1 MQTIHNAQQAAEVDY
16 HWFIVRTQ
24 PRQEETF
31 VSMIEKAQGLGKNI
45 LEVYCP
51 VNTTVRVRRNGK
63 DIITPLYTGHVFV
76 HATLKALSDFMESE
90 YPTGGILYRP
100 QKFADDDERKQLVPL
115 VVPVEQMTAFREFID
130 SYHDDMV
137 ILDRPYSD
145 YAFNPKK
152 GEYNEVVK
160 IVEGPFTGRTGYVA
174 RFDGDK
180 RLVFNLLEYEQ
191 DAIVPVTISIPNLW
205 AFQLVRLTNIKDHKV
220 GNATERDRA
229 IDRIVG
235 TIQACGYQEE
245 SLSILDDIVQLLCHE
260 TTWSGLCKMLRV
272 QKMDTLSRAF
282 AAYTKE
288 DVSLIFSLIRYE
300 RSNKGYVRHTWRRNI
315 LRPFLTPTSGFE
327 GVEEKPKELSGTAK
341 SRLDFY
347 AALGRKSMASTSST
361 EDKSALSAESAGEKA
376 PAEEK
381 DKSVRSVKSV
391 CDKAIPHESFEEIIR
406 EVELRENLY
415 NPDSH
420 EEQRVKTKYFAHI
433 GKQTDEEGNIV
444 YFVNWDKFLLEYFMT
459 GEKANLKL
467 LEGRTHQ
474 IRNSK
479 NRIVGEKLI
488 ASFRNYAPTLYII
501 LKSDESPVKAADN
514 LKIGDHHLNAFIT
527 KVKPGENEQESL
539 DRLVDTC
546 VRVCE
551 EINSSA
557 HLAIWREYLR
567 TVWLHR

>member
-1 MQTIHNAQQAAEVDY
+1 MQTIHNAQQTGEVDF

-24 PRQEETF
+24 PRQEEAFADVIT
-31 VSMIEKAQGLGKNI
+31 KAQGYGKNI

-63 DIITPLYTGHVFV
+63 DITTPLYTGHVFV
-76 HATLKALSDFMESE
+76 YATLKALSDFIEQE
-90 YPTGGILYRP
+90 YPQGGILYFKR
-100 QKFADDDERKQLVPL
+100 KYADSDEIGQLEPL
-115 VVPVEQMTAFREFID
+115 VVPVEQMQLFREFID

-160 IVEGPFTGRTGYVA
+160 IVEGPFKGRTGYVA

-229 IDRIVG
+229 IDRMLG
-235 TIQACGYQEE
+235 TIQACGYKDL
-245 SLSILDDIVQLLCHE
+245 SLSILENIVQLLCNQ
-260 TTWSGLCKMLRV
+260 TTWSGLCKLLRQ
-272 QKMDTLSRAF
+272 QKMETLSRAF
-282 AAYTKE
+282 AAYSKE

-300 RSNKGYVRHTWRRNI
+300 RSNKGYVHNTWRRNF
-315 LRPFLTPTSGFE
+315 LRPFLTPSSGLE
-327 GVEEKPKELSGTAK
+327 GVEEKKDLSSPAQ
-341 SRLDFY
+341 SRLEYY
-347 AALGRKSMASTSST
+347 AALGRKSV
-361 EDKSALSAESAGEKA
+361 KSVGNKENSAEPK
-376 PAEEK
+376 
-381 DKSVRSVKSV
+381 KSMSSVKSV
-391 CDKAIPHESFEEIIR
+391 GDKIIPHESFTELIRPIEIREIIFD
-406 EVELRENLY
+406 
-415 NPDSH
+415 PDTRQ
-420 EEQRVKTKYFAHI
+420 EQTIKSPYFAHI
-433 GKQTDEEGNIV
+433 GKMTDEDGTIT
-444 YFVNWDKFLLEYFMT
+444 YFVNWDKFLMEYFMT
-459 GEKANLKL
+459 GDKANLKL

-474 IRNSK
+474 VKNRK

-488 ASFRNYAPTLYII
+488 ASFRNYAPTLYMI
-501 LKSDESPVKAADN
+501 LRSEDFPVKAADN
-514 LKIGDHHLNAFIT
+514 LKVGDHHLNAFIV
-527 KVKPGENEQESL
+527 KVKAGEDEEASL
-539 DRLVDTC
+539 TTLVDTC

-557 HLAIWREYLR
+557 HLAIWRVYLR
-567 TVWLHR
+567 TVWLHL

>member
-1 MQTIHNAQQAAEVDY
+1 MQTIKSAQQTGEVDF

-24 PRQEETF
+24 PRQEKMF
-31 VSMIEKAQGLGKNI
+31 ADVISMAQGIGRNI
-45 LEVYCP
+45 LEVFCP

-63 DIITPLYTGHVFV
+63 DITTPLYTGHVFV
-76 HATLKALSDFMESE
+76 YATLKALSDFIERE
-90 YPTGGILYRP
+90 YPQGDILYFKR
-100 QKFADDDERKQLVPL
+100 KYADSDEIGQLEPL
-115 VVPVEQMTAFREFID
+115 IVPVEQMKLFREFID

-180 RLVFNLLEYEQ
+180 RLVFNLLEYEK
-191 DAIVPVTISIPNLW
+191 DVIVPVTISIPNLW

-229 IDRIVG
+229 VDRILG
-235 TIQACGYQEE
+235 TIQACGYKDE
-245 SLSILDDIVQLLCHE
+245 SFHILEDIVQLLCNE
-260 TTWSGLCKMLRV
+260 TTWTGLCKLFRA
-272 QKMDTLSRAF
+272 QKMDKLSHAF

-288 DVSLIFSLIRYE
+288 DVSQIFSLIRYE
-300 RSNKGYVRHTWRRNI
+300 RSNKGYVHITWRRNI
-315 LRPFLTPTSGFE
+315 LRPFLTPSSGLE
-327 GVEEKPKELSGTAK
+327 GVEKEKYDLSSTAQ
-341 SRLDFY
+341 SRLEYY
-347 AALGRKSMASTSST
+347 AALGRKSV
-361 EDKSALSAESAGEKA
+361 KSAQSVGDKKQAAKEQDESV
-376 PAEEK
+376 
-381 DKSVRSVKSV
+381 KSVRSVRSV
-391 CDKAIPHESFEEIIR
+391 CDKTIPHESFTELIRPIEIR
-406 EVELRENLY
+406 EILFD
-415 NPDSH
+415 PDTH
-420 EEQRVKTKYFAHI
+420 EEHRVKSPYFAHI
-433 GKQTDEEGNIV
+433 GKMTDENGNII
-444 YFVNWDKFLLEYFMT
+444 YFVNWDKFLMEYFMT
-459 GEKANLKL
+459 GDKANLKL
-467 LEGRTHQ
+467 LEGRSHQ
-474 IRNSK
+474 IRNRK

-501 LKSDESPVKAADN
+501 LRSDKSPVKAVDN
-514 LKIGDHHLNAFIT
+514 LRVGDHYLNAFVV
-527 KVKPGENEQESL
+527 KVKAGEDERASL
-539 DRLVDTC
+539 NTLVDTC